1 VDKAPVVVGE
11 QERDWEAMGEG
22 EASEGVLFKTLISGG
37 LTKSE
42 ALTAGV
48 AKIPP
53 GAALFRHRHRQA
65 EIYLV
70 LAGEGSVGVGEEVRS
85 VRAGSAV
92 FVPGGAVHSCENT
105 GASELRLAYVLA
117 ADSFEEVQY
126 VFEDQ
131 VDARFARRG

>member
-1 VDKAPVVVGE
+1 
-11 QERDWEAMGEG
+11 
-22 EASEGVLFKTLISGG
+22 
-37 LTKSE
+37 
-42 ALTAGV
+42 
-48 AKIPP
+48 
-53 GAALFRHRHRQA
+53 
-65 EIYLV
+65 
-70 LAGEGSVGVGEEVRS
+70 VGVGEEVRS
-85 VRAGSAV
+85 VRVGSAV